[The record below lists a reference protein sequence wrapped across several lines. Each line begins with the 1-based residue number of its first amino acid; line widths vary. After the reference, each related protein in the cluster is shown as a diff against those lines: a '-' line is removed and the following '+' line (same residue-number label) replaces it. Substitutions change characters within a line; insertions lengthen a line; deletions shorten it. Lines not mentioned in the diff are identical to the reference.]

1 MEETRLYDI
10 NSSELNE
17 LFDSAR
23 MNLKNTNQDYKKIKK
38 QYHDIMDRFPNLQ
51 LIFEDDGIFELNK
64 EECKMLQKV
73 IQLGLKIN
81 ELEEYSIFFLGGRE
95 AYFYFKNIGII
106 KEK

>member
-1 MEETRLYDI
+1 MEETMLYDI

-17 LFDSAR
+17 LFDSIR
-23 MNLKNTNQDYKKIKK
+23 MDLKNTNQDYRKLKK

-95 AYFYFKNIGII
+95 AYF
-106 KEK
+106 

>member
-23 MNLKNTNQDYKKIKK
+23 MDLKNTNQDYKKLKK

-81 ELEEYSIFFLGGRE
+81 ELEEYSIFFLGCRE

>member
-10 NSSELNE
+10 NSSELND
-17 LFDSAR
+17 LFDSVKSE
-23 MNLKNTNQDYKKIKK
+23 LKNANQDYKKLKK
-38 QYHDIMDRFPNLQ
+38 QYHDIMYRFPNLQ
-51 LIFEDDGIFELNK
+51 LIFEDDEVFELNK

-106 KEK
+106 NEK

>member
-23 MNLKNTNQDYKKIKK
+23 MDLKNTNQDYKKLKK

>member
-23 MNLKNTNQDYKKIKK
+23 IDLKNTNQDYKKLKK

-95 AYFYFKNIGII
+95 AYFYFKNMGII

>member
-1 MEETRLYDI
+1 MEETRLYDM

-17 LFDSAR
+17 LFDSVR
-23 MNLKNTNQDYKKIKK
+23 KDLKNTNQDYMKLKK

-51 LIFEDDGIFELNK
+51 LIFEDDEILELNK

-81 ELEEYSIFFLGGRE
+81 ELEEYYIFFLGGRE
-95 AYFYFKNIGII
+95 AYFYFKNISII